1 MLCLGL
7 VSTAE
12 ARGLGPGL
20 EQAAVARGGEGR
32 PPPRPRGGSLPLP
45 DVLIWAT
52 GSVLSGEPR
61 GRAPARLRKV
71 QQEQESE
78 AEEEE
83 ASASAGAL
91 RADRPDQGA

>member
-1 MLCLGL
+1 M
-7 VSTAE
+7 
-12 ARGLGPGL
+12 
-20 EQAAVARGGEGR
+20 
-32 PPPRPRGGSLPLP
+32 
-45 DVLIWAT
+45 
-52 GSVLSGEPR
+52 SGEPR
-61 GRAPARLRKV
+61 GQAPARLRKV

>member
-1 MLCLGL
+1 M
-7 VSTAE
+7 
-12 ARGLGPGL
+12 
-20 EQAAVARGGEGR
+20 
-32 PPPRPRGGSLPLP
+32 
-45 DVLIWAT
+45 
-52 GSVLSGEPR
+52 SGEPR
-61 GRAPARLRKV
+61 GRVPARLRKV